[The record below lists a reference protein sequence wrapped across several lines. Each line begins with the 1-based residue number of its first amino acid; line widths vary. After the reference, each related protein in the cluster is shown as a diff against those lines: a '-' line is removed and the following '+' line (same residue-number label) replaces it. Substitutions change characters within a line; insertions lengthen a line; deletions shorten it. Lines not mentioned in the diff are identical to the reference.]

1 MPAATLAIP
10 GLTNHTASAFLARLG
25 AMADDNPVTHRRLHG
40 CVLAQGG
47 RALIMLDAD
56 DSEEERIMTLA
67 HEASHLLLHYFEP
80 RRRAVE
86 ALGLSILAVLDGDR
100 QPTTAE
106 ALSAV
111 LRSVTLTRFSHSLEH
126 SPRRQGQAE
135 RLEDEADHLAIELIA
150 PQAVLRRLR
159 DRSPGALRAQF
170 GFPAFVAAN
179 LSASLTP
186 AGGQP
191 RGVLHLLKRGGE
203 RN

>member
-1 MPAATLAIP
+1 MPAATVPIP
-10 GLTNHTASAFLARLG
+10 GLTNHMATALLARVG
-25 AMADDNPVTHRRLHG
+25 AVADDSPRMRRLHG

-47 RALIMLDAD
+47 RALILLDAD
-56 DSEEERIMTLA
+56 DPEEERMMTLA

-86 ALGLSILAVLDGDR
+86 ALGSSILAVLDGDR

-111 LRSVTLTRFSHSLEH
+111 LRGVTLTRFRH
-126 SPRRQGQAE
+126 SPEHCPSSQDQVE

-170 GFPAFVAAN
+170 GFPAIVAAN
-179 LSASLTP
+179 LSASLAP
-186 AGGQP
+186 PREQP
-191 RGVLHLLKRGGE
+191 RGVLHLLKSAGI